1 MKIYVIMPTYNDSST
16 IVFSLDSILNQSY
29 KNYEIIIVDDGSTDD
44 TKNIIDKYKKS
55 HDKDNKIKYIYQE
68 NSDQLN
74 ALKHACKFIQDDNSL
89 VYVLHSDDL
98 LDSPDVFEKAVSYM
112 KNNDYDVIISSI
124 NTIDGNGSLTGII
137 NINDYI
143 NKKYI
148 MPLQLLWLG
157 RNLYIDL
164 GFFKANIFL
173 NQVYNNYLTWNGP
186 FWLNLDSNSILN
198 VKKVDFIFFKY
209 RVYEENY
216 INNELGKLCVINGE
230 IRVVTRL
237 LKHYYIPFY
246 KFQFYIF
253 RLFNKLKIN
262 KLFKPFYFN
271 KEAKNKKE
279 VIKFL
284 LRKRFT
290 DIEIKNNLYLNAID
304 SFYSKNS
311 NRTVTINEIPNDLP
325 IYLGS
330 DFRIFNKKILDNSLE
345 KFYIYLLNEMKLGF
359 NKIIINKKYKEKII
373 NIVKF
378 LSIYDNVEIIF
389 KK

>member
-1 MKIYVIMPTYNDSST
+1 M
-16 IVFSLDSILNQSY
+16 Y
-29 KNYEIIIVDDGSTDD
+29 KY
-44 TKNIIDKYKKS
+44 
-55 HDKDNKIKYIYQE
+55 
-68 NSDQLN
+68 
-74 ALKHACKFIQDDNSL
+74 
-89 VYVLHSDDL
+89 
-98 LDSPDVFEKAVSYM
+98 
-112 KNNDYDVIISSI
+112 
-124 NTIDGNGSLTGII
+124 
-137 NINDYI
+137 
-143 NKKYI
+143 
-148 MPLQLLWLG
+148 
-157 RNLYIDL
+157 
-164 GFFKANIFL
+164 
-173 NQVYNNYLTWNGP
+173 
-186 FWLNLDSNSILN
+186 
-198 VKKVDFIFFKY
+198 
-209 RVYEENY
+209 
-216 INNELGKLCVINGE
+216 
-230 IRVVTRL
+230 
-237 LKHYYIPFY
+237 YYIPFY

>member
-1 MKIYVIMPTYNDSST
+1 MKIYILMPTYNDSST
-16 IVFSLDSILNQSY
+16 IVYSLDSILSQNY

-44 TKNIIDKYKKS
+44 TKKVINNYKKKY
-55 HDKDNKIKYIYQE
+55 DKDNKIKYIYQE
-68 NSDQLN
+68 NKDQLN
-74 ALKHACKFIQDDNSL
+74 ALKTACNHIKEKNSL
-89 VYVLHSDDL
+89 VYILHSDDL
-98 LDSPDVFEKAVSYM
+98 LDNPDVFKKAINYM
-112 KNNDYDVIISSI
+112 KNNNYDAIIS
-124 NTIDGNGSLTGII
+124 NVDTIDGNGSLTGII

>member
-74 ALKHACKFIQDDNSL
+74 ALKHACEFIQDDNSL

-164 GFFKANIFL
+164 GFFRANIFL

-311 NRTVTINEIPNDLP
+311 NRTVTINEIPNDLS